1 MESVSRPRI
10 LIWRHG
16 QTDWNIENRFQG
28 HSDIPLNSVGL
39 YQVAHSAKILAG
51 MSVAKIISSDLI
63 RAQQTA
69 AALSQLIGLPV
80 QVDPRIRETHGGNW
94 EGKTGTENRA
104 ADSSRFLGWLSGSD
118 DPAGETGERRSE
130 VAARAMSLVE
140 EELEVTKGLL
150 VLVTHGGTAR
160 SLLGKMLDLPVDQWG
175 VLGGLSNASWS
186 IVELDR
192 NNKWI
197 LTEHNAG
204 SSPELFM
211 GNEALSGSELPHS

>member
-1 MESVSRPRI
+1 MGSDLRPRI

-16 QTDWNIENRFQG
+16 QTDWNVENRFQG
-28 HSDIPLNSVGL
+28 HSDIPLNEVGL

-51 MSVAKIISSDLI
+51 MSPAKIISSDLI
-63 RAQQTA
+63 RARQTA
-69 AALSQLIGLPV
+69 TALSELVGLPLHI
-80 QVDPRIRETHGGNW
+80 DARIRETHGGNW

-130 VAARAMSLVE
+130 VAERAFNLVKE
-140 EELEVTKGLL
+140 EIVENSGLL

-160 SLLGKMLDLPVDQWG
+160 CLLGKMLDLPLEQWG

-186 IVELDR
+186 IVEMDR
-192 NNKWI
+192 HEKWI

-204 SSPELFM
+204 SSPELFL
-211 GNEALSGSELPHS
+211 GNESLGSSELPRK